1 MPEQRAHFTEPARQP
16 NRSGLSV
23 KIDNGVDVRSAATY
37 GPSSSSPT
45 SPRWQ
50 QQNQSSQLHFSEA
63 IETEEEEME
72 EGVSEAAMHQAYQ
85 TDDETKGCVPTH
97 RSVFRLLRRKLQ
109 THRRTN
115 SSVSHEHTLGI
126 RAAAS
131 AATNVGMTP
140 SSSTSSAS
148 FDGGYM
154 RLRKPNRAITLSAQ
168 RTRSEFAVAGPPPL
182 TTVKSDQGGLAR
194 NPRQLPALDGSSRQ
208 NIAQT
213 HPRVQRADKGTI
225 VQLRST
231 SSTKK
236 IVIPA
241 IDDLHAEI
249 AGSMNASAPAGAHS
263 PSLDDADA
271 DVEEID
277 TDMDADASTNHANT
291 DQTTDSAPTPNKSPI
306 PVSLSEPRLQR
317 FLRTPRSPRKSIS
330 SINISSPLSK
340 QLEIE
345 VAQHTVSDDE
355 IMVTTNPEVAVH
367 VLPDDSSDWNS
378 DFSSP
383 SSWRRSSDRPVSRR
397 LPYRLD
403 VGGRLK
409 DRAIDRGVLEAQH
422 RILQQEKY
430 LMQISNLSSALARLR
445 PSILRCLVFELPDRG
460 IQVGTSLFASAVR
473 EPVGSIE
480 PSIEE
485 ERLWELWRQ
494 AEALLTIMDN
504 DNIPLGSVENRLTL
518 SKKRAIMLAFSDW
531 EQYSLYV
538 QDAWDKARRG
548 IDQPDAEHESR
559 PSVSTDGVYDEFP
572 SSPLSPGMNQPTTP
586 RTSYD
591 GCSIVSGL
599 SPTSPRALMKF
610 SLSRQRKS
618 RRRSVVGVAPASL
631 QRIADEASAIKD
643 ECEQLLMLM
652 SPLYRDNQLSPRN
665 TMTSFSPASA
675 AAATFLASETQS
687 PNIESLPPAPT
698 VYTGTVSTPAPT
710 PAMAPAS
717 IRHNTNDSV
726 VGSSPSVSIA
736 TSTPCPPNPLSSES
750 CTKC

>member
-16 NRSGLSV
+16 ARSGLSV
-23 KIDNGVDVRSAATY
+23 KIDSNAGVRSAATY
-37 GPSSSSPT
+37 GPSSGSPT
-45 SPRWQ
+45 SQ
-50 QQNQSSQLHFSEA
+50 QQPSQQPSQLHFIEA
-63 IETEEEEME
+63 INTEEEEEE
-72 EGVSEAAMHQAYQ
+72 EGETEEAMRQAYQ
-85 TDDETKGCVPTH
+85 TDDNTTGCVPTH

-109 THRRTN
+109 THRRTG
-115 SSVSHEHTLGI
+115 SSVSHEHALGI

-131 AATNVGMTP
+131 AAANVGMTP

-154 RLRKPNRAITLSAQ
+154 RSRKPNRAITLSAQ

-182 TTVKSDQGGLAR
+182 TTAKSDQGGLAR

-208 NIAQT
+208 NVAQT
-213 HPRVQRADKGTI
+213 HPRALRADKGTI

-231 SSTKK
+231 PSTKK

-249 AGSMNASAPAGAHS
+249 AGSMAASAPAGAHS

-277 TDMDADASTNHANT
+277 TDGDADASTDHVST
-291 DQTTDSAPTPNKSPI
+291 APTPGKPAI

-317 FLRTPRSPRKSIS
+317 FMRTPRSPRKSIS
-330 SINISSPLSK
+330 SINISSPLAK

-355 IMVTTNPEVAVH
+355 IMVTTNPEIAVH

-445 PSILRCLVFELPDRG
+445 PPILRCLVFELPDRG
-460 IQVGTSLFASAVR
+460 IQVGTSAFASAVR
-473 EPVGSIE
+473 EPAGSIE

-548 IDQPDAEHESR
+548 IDQPDTEHGGR
-559 PSVSTDGVYDEFP
+559 PSVSTDGAYDEFP

-652 SPLYRDNQLSPRN
+652 SPLYRESQLSPRN

-675 AAATFLASETQS
+675 AAANFLASGAQT
-687 PNIESLPPAPT
+687 PNMESLPPAPT
-698 VYTGTVSTPAPT
+698 VYTGAVSTPAPT
-710 PAMAPAS
+710 PALAPAS
-717 IRHNTNDSV
+717 IRHNTEDSV
-726 VGSSPSVSIA
+726 IRSSPSVSIA